1 MSMLLPD
8 LKPLALQMLVAA
20 VSQSGAPLGAMR
32 QTSWPETTVVAGNFL
47 TNVSAASFAVSA
59 VVFAAAPA
67 SRPKLSNAL
76 FAPDSCSSNHLPTE
90 VKNPGS
96 SFLSGAPATCASA
109 VAADKASRPAQRR
122 VCARYP
128 ICDPKPM
135 IVRLTSVSRPEAIH
149 GIRAGIPE

>member
-20 VSQSGAPLGAMR
+20 VSQSGAPFGATR
-32 QTSWPETTVVAGNFL
+32 QTSCPATTVVVGSFL
-47 TNVSAASFAVSA
+47 TRVSAASFAVSA
-59 VVFAAAPA
+59 VVLAATPA

-90 VKNPGS
+90 VKNPGF

-109 VAADKASRPAQRR
+109 AAADKASTPAQRR

-128 ICDPKPM
+128 IRDPKPM
-135 IVRLTSVSRPEAIH
+135 AVRLTSVSHPEAIY